1 MNRHHSR
8 RPGEPLDVQQVW
20 FIMAFKVFSELRVQI
35 RAPQVRFVPYHY
47 ESETISFE
55 VTAVSMIN
63 NMLHLFL
70 EYS

>member
-1 MNRHHSR
+1 
-8 RPGEPLDVQQVW
+8 
-20 FIMAFKVFSELRVQI
+20 MAFKVFSELRVQI